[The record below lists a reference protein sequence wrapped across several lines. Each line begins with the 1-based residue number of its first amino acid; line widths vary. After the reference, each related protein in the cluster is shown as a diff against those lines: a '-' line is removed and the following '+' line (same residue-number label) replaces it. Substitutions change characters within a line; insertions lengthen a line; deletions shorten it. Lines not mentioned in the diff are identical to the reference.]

1 MNEMVFLRRES
12 TWLKTLFH
20 EGKGI
25 QGFVFYNEDG
35 VVLEINRGWFDNE
48 NEYPK
53 AVKEITLSQVRRA
66 RVVKM
71 ENQDNFIIKGVMY
84 IYCGKGGDFELKEVT
99 KRQQEFD
106 TTIHHYN
113 RFTFNCH
120 NDEVIT
126 IENEDAFAEGK
137 AFAVSEGI
145 LVGISSGAALKA
157 ASILAKRP
165 ENKGKTIVALLP
177 DSGDRYLS
185 TPLFND

>member
-20 EGKGI
+20 EGKEI

-71 ENQDNFIIKGVMY
+71 ENKDNFIIKGVMY
-84 IYCGKGGDFELKEVT
+84 IYCGKGGDFELKGVT

-126 IENEDAFAEGK
+126 IEE
-137 AFAVSEGI
+137 VSHVETTSKGERVKEVCRK
-145 LVGISSGAALKA
+145 LEEMGISIPQYEVKKL
-157 ASILAKRP
+157 I
-165 ENKGKTIVALLP
+165 ENNLL
-177 DSGDRYLS
+177 
-185 TPLFND
+185 NI